1 MKQILLLRNII
12 TDIIKES
19 AKVVLQEQAGVAL
32 ILPIIKKSA
41 RVVLLVGTY
50 N

>member
-12 TDIIKES
+12 TDIKES
-19 AKVVLQEQAGVAL
+19 AKVVLQEQAGVAS
-32 ILPIIKKSA
+32 ILPIIKESA